1 MRTCGSELHPCSA
14 NSGDYGG
21 GAGVGGVGINMYIR
35 LRTQS
40 LEEDSQ
46 MTPASA
52 EISCPISI
60 IISSGGPVMVRF
72 PLHSTPF
79 YSQLRPRAPLRVLL
93 SIKCV
98 TKLLGYKRED
108 KPEHSIWGQHH

>member
-1 MRTCGSELHPCSA
+1 MSEDTGSELHHMQVLILETMEV
-14 NSGDYGG
+14 GWGG
-21 GAGVGGVGINMYIR
+21 GSGNTMYIR

-60 IISSGGPVMVRF
+60 IISSGGPVMVLF
-72 PLHSTPF
+72 PFIPHHSTL
-79 YSQLRPRAPLRVLL
+79 SSGPRLPQGLAINQV
-93 SIKCV
+93 C
-98 TKLLGYKRED
+98 
-108 KPEHSIWGQHH
+108 H